1 MHTMLPAELRQA
13 AAFQGYGQGGGG
25 TRRLEQ
31 YTFAHSFA
39 AVLTLAEADH
49 TFNVGAEAHFFATHM
64 NVWTNQVVASQA
76 MAAVS
81 YRLESSTSGRMNDSD
96 FVLAIN
102 LHGTIGLPYQIVPT
116 LFEARSNF
124 RVRVRNESGAT
135 AKIDIAVMGYRLY
148 PS

>member
-1 MHTMLPAELRQA
+1 MQTMLPPELRRA
-13 AAFQGYGQGGGG
+13 AAFQGYGQGGGE

-39 AVLTLAEADH
+39 SVLTGAEADH
-49 TFNVGAEAHFFATHM
+49 TFNIGAEAHFFLTHM
-64 NVWTNQVVASQA
+64 NIWTNQTVASQA

-81 YRLESSTSGRMNDSD
+81 YRLESSTSGRMHDSD

-102 LHGTIGLPYQIVPT
+102 LHGTIGLPYQVMQT

-124 RVRVRNESGAT
+124 RVRVRNDSGST
-135 AKIDIAVMGYRLY
+135 AKIDVAFMGYRLY